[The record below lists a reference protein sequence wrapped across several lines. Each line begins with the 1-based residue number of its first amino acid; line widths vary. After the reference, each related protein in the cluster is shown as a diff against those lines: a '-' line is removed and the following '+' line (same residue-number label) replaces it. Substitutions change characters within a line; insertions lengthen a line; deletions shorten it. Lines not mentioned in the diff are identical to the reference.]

1 MCDGSSL
8 DAVELASALSGRA
21 PRASS
26 RQSDTQSCV
35 CRPKLAKP
43 CALLLSCGSAACTPS
58 QLAQLHAHSL
68 HSWLSRM
75 RAVSACSV
83 SCTPIALSADYAV
96 CMCSPP
102 ELSCMQAAQSWHA
115 DTRPLVHR
123 RVTRCTVVSRV
134 RVLVCSVWPTVRC
147 PTSSSRHLCVQGLL
161 PWSTRLVIKL
171 LRAMTSKALDPGIG
185 S

>member
-1 MCDGSSL
+1 MRSSCL
-8 DAVELASALSGRA
+8 RSQRTCTASVLT
-21 PRASS
+21 S

-134 RVLVCSVWPTVRC
+134 RVLVVFGLPCGAPR
-147 PTSSSRHLCVQGLL
+147 PPHCVQI
-161 PWSTRLVIKL
+161 VIL
-171 LRAMTSKALDPGIG
+171 ACVFQVECVL
-185 S
+185 